1 MDIFSVIRSG
11 DFKRVKQWLETEP
24 DFNKPNDN
32 GQTPI
37 IYASCYGRTK
47 IVKLLLAQPGID
59 FNKPDDNGQTPIIYA
74 SCYGCTEIVKLLLAQ
89 PGIDFNK
96 ANNNGWTP
104 IHSASNNDHVEI
116 VKLLLA
122 QFGID
127 FNKANNKGNIPIN
140 IASNYGC
147 TEIVHILKEYE
158 KNPIKMRNFYLRK
171 YFPHII
177 EEYFILMVLCSDDYF
192 VCTNKGEIGRFFKI
206 VIKMPQELQSLIANR
221 IIGSSCDIP
230 RLSFIN
236 EAIKKFFN

>member
-1 MDIFSVIRSG
+1 MDIFIIIESG
-11 DFKRVKQWLETEP
+11 DLEGVKQWLTIDP
-24 DFNKPNDN
+24 DINKPNNN
-32 GQTPI
+32 GMTPI
-37 IYASCYGRTK
+37 NSASYFGHIT

-59 FNKPDDNGQTPIIYA
+59 FNKPDNNGETPI
-74 SCYGCTEIVKLLLAQ
+74 YGATYYGHAEIFKLLLAQ
-89 PGIDFNK
+89 PGIHFNK
-96 ANNNGWTP
+96 ANGKGKKPLNN
-104 IHSASNNDHVEI
+104 ASF
-116 VKLLLA
+116 
-122 QFGID
+122 FGR
-127 FNKANNKGNIPIN
+127 
-140 IASNYGC
+140 
-147 TEIVHILKEYE
+147 TEIVHILEEYE

-192 VCTNKGEIGRFFKI
+192 VCTNKGEIERFFKI